1 LLQHLGN
8 LLRVVRFWQK
18 PSDLGQIFFPDIHK
32 ARCRDDLDR
41 WPAAAGGVGELPPV
55 HRTWHLY
62 VGKNNADV
70 AAGLENCDGFV
81 GVAGLHHLEARLCDH
96 DGRIHSRQQLGER
109 ETSELHEQFI
119 AVLGHDLRNPLASMA
134 AGTQLLTR
142 GGREPAPILALM
154 QQSVARMLSL
164 IDNLLDFARGRLVSG
179 ITLDRSPHA
188 LAPVLDHVIAE
199 LRSTYP
205 DRPIEVACKLG
216 RPVDCDSGRVA
227 QLFSNL
233 LGNALTHGSAD
244 SPVSVRATAN
254 DREFV
259 LSIANAGTPIPQ
271 EAIERL
277 FQPFYRASQDPGQ
290 GLGLG
295 LYIAS
300 EIARAHGGRIDVTSS
315 PQETRFTFRMPA

>member
-8 LLRVVRFWQK
+8 LLRVVRFRQK
-18 PSDLGQIFFPDIHK
+18 PSALGQIFFPDIHK
-32 ARCRDDLDR
+32 ARCRDDFDR
-41 WPAAAGGVGELPPV
+41 WPAAADGVGELPPV
-55 HRTWHLY
+55 HRTRHPD

-81 GVAGLHHLEARLCDH
+81 GVAGLHHLKARLCDH
-96 DGRIHSRQQLGER
+96 DGRIHSPQQLGER
-109 ETSELHEQFI
+109 ETSELREQFI
-119 AVLGHDLRNPLASMA
+119 TVLGHDLRNPLASIA

-142 GGREPAPILALM
+142 GGREPAPI
-154 QQSVARMLSL
+154 
-164 IDNLLDFARGRLVSG
+164 
-179 ITLDRSPHA
+179 H
-188 LAPVLDHVIAE
+188 
-199 LRSTYP
+199 P
-205 DRPIEVACKLG
+205 DRPIEVECQLG

-259 LSIANAGTPIPQ
+259 LLIANAGTPIPQ

-277 FQPFYRASQDPGQ
+277 FQPFYPGLAGSRPRAWLGPLHRLRDRARPWRQDRHNLVAAGDAVHVSDA
-290 GLGLG
+290 GL
-295 LYIAS
+295 
-300 EIARAHGGRIDVTSS
+300 RPQAHIF
-315 PQETRFTFRMPA
+315 P